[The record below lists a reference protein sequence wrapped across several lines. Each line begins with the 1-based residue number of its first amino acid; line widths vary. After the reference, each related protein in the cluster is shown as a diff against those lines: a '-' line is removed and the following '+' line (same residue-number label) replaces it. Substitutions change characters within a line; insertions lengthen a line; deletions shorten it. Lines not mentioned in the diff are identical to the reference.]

1 MIEFIKRSLLFSF
14 FALFAIA
21 MTAAPALAGKPQD
34 DDGVFLGNGFPSG
47 PHFNLNLLGKK
58 DNFTCPPPLTITGTT
73 DGHITDPAAEG
84 DGHVDG
90 TAVVACP
97 ENHTCGYG
105 NVIFMPRRTDDPA
118 QPGTMG
124 DSISILVESGR
135 KGPKGKLAAAVLEVT
150 DLCTE
155 SFPDDGS
162 ATGPGD
168 TGDPATFRLP
178 KNEDGYAVYA
188 RIHGKP
194 GEVVYEDLT
203 ATPIGKGTGTCD
215 ASAGDVCDPDN
226 DGDGVC
232 ENKETCIGD
241 PSFEFTSRQLMLVE
255 DEFGND
261 LVAIGL
267 ITSEGTFDFEGNPL
281 TRFDNTKKGKGVR
294 KAVDITD
301 FFTFNG
307 EVCFINDASIQL
319 FCPSGPGSDNCA
331 LRTDVGGR
339 DSPVCCVAANLDATG
354 DVELAASCLEAD
366 GFALCEDSAVLVEVV
381 GDLSGNE
388 DGVCDL
394 GEECV
399 YECPATISFEN
410 PDNAV
415 GDDPAL
421 IGNGA
426 CDPGEDCT
434 TVPTDGGEVCA
445 VVPVCK
451 DFSEDP
457 VWIFNLEAFVNVL
470 FGVDNNGSYNVQL
483 RFYPLPLQQ

>member
-1 MIEFIKRSLLFSF
+1 MIEFTKRNLLSSF
-14 FALFAIA
+14 LGLIAIGLIA
-21 MTAAPALAGKPQD
+21 VSSFAGKPV
-34 DDGVFLGNGFPSG
+34 DGDGIFLGNGYPSG
-47 PHFNLNLLGKK
+47 PHYNLNLIGKK
-58 DNFTCPPPLTITGTT
+58 DNFTCPAAKFEFTLDSAC
-73 DGHITDPAAEG
+73 DGREQGDVIVAESCP
-84 DGHVDG
+84 D
-90 TAVVACP
+90 AC
-97 ENHTCGYG
+97 NCTQGLQVFG
-105 NVIFMPRRTDDPA
+105 NVIFMPRRTDDSS
-118 QPGTMG
+118 QPGTE
-124 DSISILVESGR
+124 DDKISILVESGR
-135 KGPKGKLAAAVLEVT
+135 KGPKGKPTAAVLEVT

-162 ATGPGD
+162 ATGPGYE

-178 KNEDGYAVYA
+178 SDEDGYAVYA

-194 GEVVYEDLT
+194 GEAVFEDLT
-203 ATPIGKGTGTCD
+203 ATPIGSGGSCD
-215 ASAGDVCDPDN
+215 ADSGDVCDPDN

-232 ENKETCIGD
+232 EIKETCVGD
-241 PSFEFTSRQLMLVE
+241 PSFEFTSRQLKLVE

-267 ITSEGTFDFEGNPL
+267 ITSEGTFDFDGNPL
-281 TRFDNTKKGKGVR
+281 HRFDNLKKGKGVR

-331 LRTDVGGR
+331 LRTDDGGR

-354 DVELAASCLEAD
+354 NVELADSCVEAD
-366 GFALCEDSAVLVEVV
+366 GFAYCEDNAVLVEVA
-381 GDLSGNE
+381 GDGIGDD
-388 DGVCDL
+388 DGDCES

-399 YECPATISFEN
+399 NECPATISFEN
-410 PDNAV
+410 PDNTV
-415 GDDPAL
+415 GDAPAL
-421 IGNGA
+421 IGNGN
-426 CDPGEDCT
+426 CDPGENCT
-434 TVPTDGGEVCA
+434 TVPDDGGEVCT

-483 RFYPLPLQQ
+483 RFYPLPLN